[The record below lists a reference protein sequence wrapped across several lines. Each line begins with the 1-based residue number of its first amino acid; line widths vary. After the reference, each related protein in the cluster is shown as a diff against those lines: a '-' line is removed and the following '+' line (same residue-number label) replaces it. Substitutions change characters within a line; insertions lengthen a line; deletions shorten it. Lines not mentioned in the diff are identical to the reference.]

1 MDLVIGGA
9 YQGKL
14 SFARD
19 KYDLKDGEIFT
30 CTEETEPDRSARCL
44 EHLERYVY
52 YCVKNSLPVNAE
64 FRPDAVL
71 IADDVFCGVVPVDPT
86 ERAWREE
93 TGRFVVSLSRRADS
107 VHRLFCGLPL
117 QLK

>member
-14 SFARD
+14 SFARERF
-19 KYDLKDGEIFT
+19 DLREDDIFT
-30 CTEETEPDRSARCL
+30 CTEEAEPDRSYRCIQ
-44 EHLERYVY
+44 HLERYVY
-52 YCVKNSLPVNAE
+52 YCVKNNIPLRDD
-64 FRPDAVL
+64 FREDAVL
-71 IADDVFCGVVPVDPT
+71 LSDDIFCGVVPIEPV

-93 TGRFVVSLSRRADS
+93 TGRFLGKLSRRADS
-107 VHRLFCGLPL
+107 VHRLFCSLPL